1 MSKKQS
7 AEIERLKGEI
17 KKRKKELV
25 EVEEKKRSD
34 DLSDIADK
42 PPKPKGMHIFLD
54 VSHYNNAIDRVLYH
68 DQ

>member
-42 PPKPKGMHIFLD
+42 PPKPKGMLISMD
-54 VSHYNNAIDRVLYH
+54 VTL
-68 DQ
+68 